1 MEIKAYRKAILY
13 LALFIKHFFKVPL
26 KKKQTILRH
35 SCKSLTFVSTFIL
48 FVFGLFA
55 VRCLS
60 MLFFVPSAEVVRA
73 MPFPEPDSGS
83 GFFQLKGRCSSSPS
97 LSASSLSLALAHIV
111 GSLLYN
117 KYTNKR
123 LETAVVETAM
133 KDKLNE
139 IN

>member
-1 MEIKAYRKAILY
+1 
-13 LALFIKHFFKVPL
+13 
-26 KKKQTILRH
+26 
-35 SCKSLTFVSTFIL
+35 
-48 FVFGLFA
+48 
-55 VRCLS
+55 
-60 MLFFVPSAEVVRA
+60 

-83 GFFQLKGRCSSSPS
+83 GFFQLKGRFSSSPS
-97 LSASSLSLALAHIV
+97 LSASSLSLALALAHIV